1 MAKLE
6 QYPNPWLTK
15 RTDLKYANPWI
26 TVEENQVINPS
37 GKPGIYGVVHFK
49 NLAIGIVPVD
59 EEGYT
64 WLVGQYRYPL
74 NEYTW
79 EIPEGGGPIGIDP
92 LKSAQRELRE
102 ETGLLAE
109 RWTYLS
115 RIHTSNSVCNEEG
128 HLYLAQGLTQ
138 GPTEFEET
146 EDLKIKKI
154 HLREALTLVL
164 DNQITDSL
172 SIVGIM
178 KACKVLGIL

>member
-1 MAKLE
+1 MPILE
-6 QYPNPWLTK
+6 HLPSTWTTLSTEE
-15 RTDLKYANPWI
+15 KYNNPWI
-26 TVEENQVINPS
+26 KVEENQIINPS

-64 WLVGQYRYPL
+64 WLVGQFRYPL
-74 NEYTW
+74 NEYCW

-92 LKSAQRELRE
+92 LTSAQRELRE

-109 RWTYLS
+109 KWTYLS

-128 HLYLAQGLTQ
+128 HIYLAQGLTQ

-146 EDLKIKKI
+146 EDLKIRRI
-154 HLREALTLVL
+154 HLSEALQLVL
-164 DNQITDSL
+164 SNEISDSL

-178 KACKVLGIL
+178 KACKVLGI

>member
-6 QYPNPWLTK
+6 QYSNPWLTK

-178 KACKVLGIL
+178 KACKVLGLL

>member
-178 KACKVLGIL
+178 KACKVLGLL

>member
-6 QYPNPWLTK
+6 QYSNPWLTK

-128 HLYLAQGLTQ
+128 HL
-138 GPTEFEET
+138 
-146 EDLKIKKI
+146 
-154 HLREALTLVL
+154 
-164 DNQITDSL
+164 
-172 SIVGIM
+172 
-178 KACKVLGIL
+178 